1 MADLATS
8 VGGIPLRSCVYNAS
22 GPRTGSSAALAK
34 IAASSAGA
42 ILTKSATLHAQSGNP
57 QPRTWHSSDGKASMN
72 SEGLPN
78 SGIDYYIDSTT
89 ILETLEGC
97 AGGQKK
103 PYLVSISGKNLQDN
117 LEMLDRIAKKIN
129 DGETIA
135 GVELNLACPNVIG
148 KPIIAYDFEQM
159 KHILSTISDKKYKF
173 ILGLKLPPY
182 LDSKHLQQAT
192 SIINQYS
199 SLVKYVVCINTIGN
213 ALSVDEV
220 SEAPFIASNDGLAG
234 LSGPAVKYTALANVR
249 QMRQQLKPE
258 IDVVGVGGIES
269 GIDAFLFLLCGAAA
283 VQVGTCHWKEGP
295 QCFDRICNELKQ
307 ILKEKG
313 YTSAQDCIGK
323 LKLWSK
329 EGAALTRAAKQR
341 PQSHTASSSGTNQE
355 NGTSDNG
362 GYKWVVHVVLVVVI
376 AILLG
381 EKFKLLSIP
390 E

>member
-1 MADLATS
+1 MADLSTS
-8 VGGIPLRSCVYNAS
+8 VGGIPFETCVYNAS

-34 IAASSAGA
+34 IAATSAGA
-42 ILTKSATLHAQSGNP
+42 ILTKSATLQAQNGNP
-57 QPRTWHSSDGKASMN
+57 QPRTWHSSDDKASMN

-89 ILETLEGC
+89 ILETLDGC
-97 AGGQKK
+97 TSAKKK
-103 PYLVSISGKNLQDN
+103 PYLVSISGKSLQDN
-117 LEMLDRIAKKIN
+117 MEMLNRIAKKIKE
-129 DGETIA
+129 GEHIA

-159 KHILSTISDKKYKF
+159 KNILSTISNKKYSF

-182 LDSKHLQQAT
+182 LDSKHLQAAAA
-192 SIINQYS
+192 IINEYS
-199 SLVKYVVCINTIGN
+199 SLVKYVVCINTVGN

-269 GIDAFLFLLCGAAA
+269 GTDAFLFLLCGAAA
-283 VQVGTCHWKEGP
+283 IQVGTCHWKEGP
-295 QCFDRICNELKQ
+295 QCFDRICTELQQ
-307 ILKEKG
+307 ILKQKG
-313 YTSAQDCIGK
+313 YASAQECIGK
-323 LKLWSK
+323 LKPWSK
-329 EGAALTRAAKQR
+329 EGAAMTRAAKQR
-341 PQSHTASSSGTNQE
+341 KQSHTASS
-355 NGTSDNG
+355 NGTVQKNG
-362 GYKWVVHVVLVVVI
+362 TGLAEGLKWVVDVILLIVV

-381 EKFKLLSIP
+381 DKFQLLSTP